1 MAAESR
7 VHQEAGGRYA
17 LLGVG
22 LFILTE
28 AVLFGALFAAYF
40 TIRHHHGGHWAPPT
54 GGQLEAIPLPLA
66 LTVILLTSSATLQ
79 WAVASIRGGDS
90 RGLVAGLALT
100 ALLGGLF
107 LLGQGRE
114 FATLGFTPQSGVY
127 GATFFVLVGFHGAH
141 VLGGVV
147 FLLVL
152 LARSLLGQFSPS
164 HHTAVEAGSLYWHFV
179 DAVWLGLFTILYLL
193 PG

>member
-1 MAAESR
+1 MASESR
-7 VHQEAGGRYA
+7 VYEEGGRSA

-28 AVLFGALFAAYF
+28 AVLFATLFAAYF
-40 TIRHHHGGHWAPPT
+40 AIRHHHSGPWAPPAGEQMEVT
-54 GGQLEAIPLPLA
+54 PLPLA
-66 LTVILLTSSATLQ
+66 LTVVLLTSSATLQ
-79 WAVASIRGGDS
+79 WAAASIRRGD
-90 RGLVAGLALT
+90 RQGLVAGLALT

-114 FATLGFTPQSGVY
+114 FATLGFTPQSGIY
-127 GATFFVLVGFHGAH
+127 GATFYILTGFHGAH

-193 PG
+193 QG